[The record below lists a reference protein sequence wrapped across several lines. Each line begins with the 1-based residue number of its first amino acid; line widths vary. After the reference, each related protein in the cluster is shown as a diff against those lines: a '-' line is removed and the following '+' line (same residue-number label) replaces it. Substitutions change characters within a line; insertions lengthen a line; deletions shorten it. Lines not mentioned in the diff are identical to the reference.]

1 VNQQIHFNTKKEV
14 TWHVTPS
21 SQKNLI
27 SIIGFFIYNVMNLA
41 VNYNSH
47 GRICNMVIHVQLL
60 VLDVK
65 MNYVELKL
73 ILDGSTQSNSQIQT
87 CINK

>member
-1 VNQQIHFNTKKEV
+1 MLLPLHKK
-14 TWHVTPS
+14 T
-21 SQKNLI
+21 LFC
-27 SIIGFFIYNVMNLA
+27 IIGFFIYNVMKLV

-47 GRICNMVIHVQLL
+47 GCLCNMVIHVQLL